1 MAHTNNTAIN
11 AAARRRFETALGT
24 YGQALPAY
32 LAPPHPRMILQP
44 PLTDDVSFV
53 AAQTAA
59 REWANKALD
68 LGQAGDTEQARY
80 ATLRA
85 EASLVKMLALEAQ
98 EGRLENDKLP
108 IACSRAQRR
117 SPPRERRELKLNNA
131 ALRSWPR

>member
-11 AAARRRFETALGT
+11 AAARRRGTALGT
-24 YGQALPAY
+24 YGQALPPY
-32 LAPPHPRMILQP
+32 LAPPHPGMVLQP